1 MNEFTLVALRTQTY
15 QWDILLCKKKML
27 NYKPVIK
34 PKVSL
39 QYRRHCEFFSLVDLS
54 NKTKQRGTAPD

>member
-15 QWDILLCKKKML
+15 QWDKYKRFLLCKKKML

-39 QYRRHCEFFSLVDLS
+39 QYRRHCEFFS
-54 NKTKQRGTAPD
+54 